1 MSQRYLGDTNVLLRF
16 LAGRPTKQAEAALK
30 LFEAAAAGE
39 ATLEVSP
46 VIVAETLYT
55 LISFYEVERKV
66 AADKVLALLRRRG
79 VKVRDADQVFGALKR
94 LQSANVGFADAFLA
108 AGAAEEGIPVTSFDR
123 DFDKF
128 KDVKRFEPE

>member
-1 MSQRYLGDTNVLLRF
+1 MSLRYLVDTNVLLRF
-16 LAGRPTKQAEAALK
+16 LSGQPVKQAKAARR

-55 LISFYEVERKV
+55 LISFYEVERGV
-66 AADKVLALLRRRG
+66 AADKVLALLRHRG

-108 AGAAEEGIPVTSFDR
+108 AGAAEQGIPVASFDR
-123 DFDKF
+123 DFDNF
-128 KDVKRFEPE
+128 KDVKHFEPE

>member
-1 MSQRYLGDTNVLLRF
+1 MSQRFRVDTNFLLRF
-16 LAGRPTKQAEAALK
+16 LSGQPVKQAEAGRK

-55 LISFYEVERKV
+55 LISFYEVERGV
-66 AADKVLALLRRRG
+66 AADKVLALLRHRG

-108 AGAAEEGIPVTSFDR
+108 AGAAEQGIPVASFDR
-123 DFDKF
+123 DFDNF
-128 KDVKRFEPE
+128 KDVKHFEPE

>member
-1 MSQRYLGDTNVLLRF
+1 VTQRYLIDTNVLLRF
-16 LAGRPTKQAEAALK
+16 LSGQPVSLAEAARR

-55 LISFYEVERKV
+55 LISFYEVERRV
-66 AADKVLALLRRRG
+66 AAGKVLALLRRRG
-79 VKVRDADQVFGALKR
+79 VKVRDADPVFGALDR
-94 LQSANVGFADAFLA
+94 LHSANVGFADAFLA
-108 AGAAEEGIPVTSFDR
+108 AGAAGEGIPVASFDR